1 MIWIVIALVL
11 LVTVVAIAI
20 PVLNAKPPRSTSEE
34 YDLAVFTDQMKELER
49 DQARGLINAEEYKAA
64 RAEIGRRIL
73 AAQRIDES
81 APKTA
86 AAGRGNTI
94 AAATVLLL
102 IPLIAA
108 PLYVWRGNPELIG
121 DRVVAQPVPAA
132 QRDATQQ
139 AGLVESVTRLKARL
153 EAAPD
158 DVDGWVLLGRSYMVT
173 QQPLLAIDAYSKA
186 IALRPDDASVRSFLG
201 EAIVFSAEGTVTE
214 TARAAFTMA
223 IRADPKDPAAR
234 FYLGMADAQ
243 AGNVR
248 AAFDSWLALAAD
260 TPVDAPWRPGLIQ
273 QLRAAAQ
280 ELNVDLAAVLP
291 DAAPAPVVAP
301 PPRGPSRDD
310 VEAAQE
316 MSPGERQEMIRGMV
330 AQLAARLEENPNDI
344 EGWERLA
351 RSYRVL
357 GESNKATEAEARVQA
372 LRGDD
377 AAAPRGPSRDDV
389 EAAQEMSPGER
400 QEMIRGMVAQLA
412 ARLEENPY
420 DTEGW
425 ERLARSYRVLGETEK
440 ATEAEARVRQLRG
453 EDAPPPPARAAAPT
467 APPDNGAQ
475 QVQIEGMV
483 AGLAARLEDDP
494 ADREGWIRLTR
505 SYQVLEEP
513 AKALDAFEKAT
524 TQFPND
530 AELLQLFARAV
541 LQQTAPDAPISN
553 RAFNLYRRVLEA
565 QNENPEALYFVGLG
579 EAQRENPGEA
589 RRLWTTLLQYL
600 EQGSEARGVVEGRL
614 ERLKTP

>member
-11 LVTVVAIAI
+11 LATVIPIAI
-20 PVLNAKPPRSTSEE
+20 PVLNAKPPRSTSED

-64 RAEIGRRIL
+64 RTEIGRRIL
-73 AAQRIDES
+73 AAQRVEGG
-81 APKTA
+81 ATKTA

-94 AAATVLLL
+94 TAAAVLLL

-108 PLYVWRGNPELIG
+108 PLYVWRGNPDLIG
-121 DRVVAQPVPAA
+121 DRVVAQPVPTA
-132 QRDATQQ
+132 QRDPTQQ

-153 EAAPD
+153 EAAPED
-158 DVDGWVLLGRSYMVT
+158 FDGWLLLGRSYMVT
-173 QQPLLAIDAYSKA
+173 QQPLLAIDAYAKA
-186 IALRPDDASVRSFLG
+186 IALRPDDTTVRSFLG
-201 EAIVFSAEGTVTE
+201 EAIVFSADGTVTE
-214 TARAAFTMA
+214 MARAAFTMA
-223 IRADPKDPAAR
+223 IQADPKDPAAR
-234 FYLGMADAQ
+234 FYLAIADAQ
-243 AGNVR
+243 AGNVQ

-280 ELNVDLAAVLP
+280 ELNIDLAAVLP
-291 DAAPAPVVAP
+291 DAAPAPVVAQA
-301 PPRGPSRDD
+301 PRGPSRDD
-310 VEAAQE
+310 VEAAQQ
-316 MSPGERQEMIRGMV
+316 MSPDERQDMIRGMV
-330 AQLAARLEENPNDI
+330 AQLAARLEENPYDV

-357 GESNKATEAEARVQA
+357 GDTEKAVEAEARVRE
-372 LRGDD
+372 LRG
-377 AAAPRGPSRDDV
+377 GDDV
-389 EAAQEMSPGER
+389 EAAQQMSPAER

-420 DTEGW
+420 DIEGW
-425 ERLARSYRVLGETEK
+425 ERLARSYRVLGDTEK
-440 ATEAEARVRQLRG
+440 AAVAETRVRELRG
-453 EDAPPPPARAAAPT
+453 DDAPPPPARAAAPT
-467 APPDNGAQ
+467 TATDNGAQ
-475 QVQIEGMV
+475 QGQIEGMV

-494 ADREGWIRLTR
+494 SDREGWIRLTR

-553 RAFNLYRRVLEA
+553 RAFNLYRRVLEV